1 MHHSNFGPVR
11 NARSISHV
19 LLSHISP
26 RIHVAKLSVGE
37 LVQHNKGN
45 RARVQL
51 MHINLMSPHVPYRKH
66 TYGPCYV
73 PVGIDGGSALH
84 RRVSWLNLRS
94 QRQLIGTGIGTL
106 PRAGH
111 RRSTPREA

>member
-1 MHHSNFGPVR
+1 MR

-19 LLSHISP
+19 LLSYKSL

-45 RARVQL
+45 RARCQIL
-51 MHINLMSPHVPYRKH
+51 HIDMMSPHVPYRKH
-66 TYGPCYV
+66 IYGPCYV
-73 PVGIDGGSALH
+73 PVDIDGGSALH

-94 QRQLIGTGIGTL
+94 QRQPIGTGIGTL
-106 PRAGH
+106 PRAEH
-111 RRSTPREA
+111 RKSTPREA